1 MKFQDNIASSFRDP
15 SGFLFYKNNLI
26 YRQVN
31 ISYKE
36 NYDHLMESGLYKIL
50 INKKLL
56 IPHREVDAS
65 SLSDRK
71 SYKTIK
77 PELIPF
83 ISYPYEWSFS
93 QLKNAALTTI
103 KIQKYSLDFGMSLKD
118 CSAYNI
124 QFFNGKPI
132 FIDTL
137 SFEKFEPNKPWI
149 AYRQFCQHFLAPL
162 ALMSCKDI
170 RLNQLFKIHIDGI
183 PLDLASSLLPIK
195 TYFKFFLLTH
205 IHLHA
210 KSQKHFSKKP
220 VKLSKHKMGHQSLLS
235 LIDNLESA
243 ITKLKWKPRN
253 TEWAKY
259 YEIDN
264 YSLNA
269 HKNKNYIVADFI
281 NKINPKNVWD
291 LGANTGT
298 FSRISSEKGI
308 MTISIDSDPAAVE
321 KNYLKCVEKNEANIL
336 PLLLDITNPSPG
348 IGWQNQ
354 ERLSLLGRG
363 SADTVLALALI
374 HHLAISNNLPFD
386 KIATFFSKICKSLI
400 IEFIP
405 KSDSQIQK
413 LLLTREDIFTYYTEE
428 IFRKEFEKYFKIKNV
443 SNIKESQRKLYLM
456 TLQ

>member
-1 MKFQDNIASSFRDP
+1 MKHQDNIASSFRDP

-93 QLKNAALTTI
+93 QLKNAALTAI

-220 VKLSKHKMGHQSLLS
+220 IKLSKHKMGHQSLLS

-269 HKNKNYIVADFI
+269 HKNKNYIVTDFI

-308 MTISIDSDPAAVE
+308 MTVSIDSDPAAVE

-336 PLLLDITNPSPG
+336 PLLLDLTNPSPG

-413 LLLTREDIFTYYTEE
+413 LLFTREDIFTYYTEE

>member
-1 MKFQDNIASSFRDP
+1 MKHQDNIASSFRDP

-93 QLKNAALTTI
+93 QLKNAALTAI

-170 RLNQLFKIHIDGI
+170 RLNQLFKIYIDGI

-210 KSQKHFSKKP
+210 KSQKHFSKKT

-308 MTISIDSDPAAVE
+308 MTVSIDSDPAAVE

-413 LLLTREDIFTYYTEE
+413 LLFTREDIFTYYTEE

>member
-1 MKFQDNIASSFRDP
+1 
-15 SGFLFYKNNLI
+15 
-26 YRQVN
+26 
-31 ISYKE
+31 
-36 NYDHLMESGLYKIL
+36 
-50 INKKLL
+50 
-56 IPHREVDAS
+56 
-65 SLSDRK
+65 
-71 SYKTIK
+71 
-77 PELIPF
+77 
-83 ISYPYEWSFS
+83 
-93 QLKNAALTTI
+93 
-103 KIQKYSLDFGMSLKD
+103 
-118 CSAYNI
+118 
-124 QFFNGKPI
+124 
-132 FIDTL
+132 
-137 SFEKFEPNKPWI
+137 
-149 AYRQFCQHFLAPL
+149 
-162 ALMSCKDI
+162 
-170 RLNQLFKIHIDGI
+170 
-183 PLDLASSLLPIK
+183 
-195 TYFKFFLLTH
+195 
-205 IHLHA
+205 
-210 KSQKHFSKKP
+210 
-220 VKLSKHKMGHQSLLS
+220 MGHQSLLS

-308 MTISIDSDPAAVE
+308 MTVSIDSDPAAVE